1 MVVWVRSVHNLF
13 LPVSRN
19 FDSGDVDCSSR
30 LARFQEVATGS
41 LNIREEHLSILEF
54 AYPLLVCSLSGH
66 LLVRT
71 YFGYF

>member
-1 MVVWVRSVHNLF
+1 M
-13 LPVSRN
+13 
-19 FDSGDVDCSSR
+19 
-30 LARFQEVATGS
+30 GS